1 MGKDRKTALSFSCFC
16 LFLPRKRM
24 MSMKKMGL
32 GRGLDALLPETNDTE
47 NVVSMISITEL
58 DRNPD
63 QPRRDFDEASL
74 QTLADSIREAGVL
87 QPLLVVEQNG
97 RYRIVAGER
106 RFRAARIAG
115 LDAVPCIVRDFTPEE
130 QMEAALI
137 ENIQREDLNPIEE
150 AGAVKQFMETFR
162 YTQEQAAKRLG
173 KSRPAVANL
182 LRLLSL
188 PESVRQLVA
197 EGRLSAGHARVL
209 AGVEDEKRQ
218 LALAEKTVAE
228 GLSVRALEKL
238 AAQPLVPPPPKNAPR
253 PLPLELKDMETR
265 MQSAFGLRTQ
275 LKGSRKKGKIILQY
289 YSEDELEQLYQCLER
304 LEERV

>member
-1 MGKDRKTALSFSCFC
+1 
-16 LFLPRKRM
+16 
-24 MSMKKMGL
+24 MKKTGL
-32 GRGLDALLPETNDTE
+32 GRGLDALLPEPNDSE
-47 NVVSMISITEL
+47 NTVSMIAITEL

-63 QPRRDFDEASL
+63 QPRRDFDEAGL

-115 LDAVPCIVRDFTPEE
+115 LDAVPCIVRNFTPEE

-150 AGAVKQFMETFR
+150 AAAVRQLMDACN

-182 LRLLSL
+182 LRLLNL
-188 PESVRQLVA
+188 PASVQQDVI

-209 AGVEDEKRQ
+209 AGVEEEQRQ
-218 LALAEKTVAE
+218 IALAERTVLE

-238 AAQPLVPPPPKNAPR
+238 AVQPLPVIRKKAVPK
-253 PLPLELKDMETR
+253 PLPLELQDMENR
-265 MQSAFGLRTQ
+265 MRETLGLRTTLQ
-275 LKGSRKKGKIILQY
+275 GSRKKGRIILQY
-289 YSEDELEQLYQCLER
+289 YSEDELEHLYQCLEQ
-304 LEERV
+304 LEGH